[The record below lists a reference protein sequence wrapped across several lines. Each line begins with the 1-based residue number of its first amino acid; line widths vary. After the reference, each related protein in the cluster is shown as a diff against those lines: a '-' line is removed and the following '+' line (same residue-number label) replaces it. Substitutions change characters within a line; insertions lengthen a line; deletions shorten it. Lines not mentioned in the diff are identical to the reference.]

1 MQFQVLRCCGL
12 GTVLLSGLTIPYLL
26 RYILLLPAF
35 GRFCVRLIP
44 GTNYKLIRVV
54 GLLFTLITFV
64 LSVMLWGAYT
74 PVSTEPFSHVVGFTQ
89 GWKGLVYVRLE
100 FGVDQLSL
108 WMVLLTRILMPI
120 AILCS
125 WQNLPNYGAKSFVS
139 VLLILESCLFGRFT
153 SLDLLCFYIL
163 YECSLL
169 PMFLAIGLGGSGPRK
184 VRQQYLLVLYT
195 LVGSLAMLPCMLMMF
210 SLVGST
216 SFLLLVHENWALSK
230 QLVFWWGL
238 FLAFQVKVPMV
249 PLHLWL
255 PEAHVEQSTAGSVLL
270 AGVLLKLGTYG
281 LLRFNF
287 GFFAEACSY
296 YRPFVLTISLLGLIY
311 RSFTTLRQVDFK
323 KLVQYSS
330 VAHMSMVTLALFTGS
345 TVGLIGSSFLMFA
358 HGIQSPALFLCV
370 AQIYDRAHTKAL
382 KYLGGAQTRMPLF
395 SIMLFIFSLCNM
407 AMPLTP
413 NFLAEFLC
421 LCSVFNYNLLRLAG
435 ACIAV
440 ILQAAYS
447 MWAYARVVHGMPKP
461 TYVGAMADL
470 NRREFV
476 TFLPL
481 ILLTVWL
488 GLKPAAVLDSL
499 SSSLVYLHQAS
510 MKQQFIQKVDWI
522 TEFISST
529 KIVDLQDWI
538 TLRSGAWI
546 RPKSFGQFD

>member
-1 MQFQVLRCCGL
+1 MWFFVQRCVGL
-12 GTVLLSGLTIPYLL
+12 GAVLLSSLVLPNLL

-35 GRFCVRLIP
+35 GRFQVSLIP
-44 GTNYKLIRVV
+44 RSRLKEIRRV
-54 GLLFTLITFV
+54 GLFFTLRTFL
-64 LSVMLWGAYT
+64 LSVMLWGSYRAADRR
-74 PVSTEPFSHVVGFTQ
+74 FRHVVGFSLNWQ
-89 GWKGLVYVRLE
+89 GQVCASLE

-108 WMVLLTRILMPI
+108 WMVLLTRILMPL
-120 AILCS
+120 ALLCS
-125 WQNLPNYGAKSFVS
+125 WPHLRKYGRKSFVS

-163 YECSLL
+163 YECSLI

-195 LVGSLAMLPCMLMMF
+195 LVGSLAMLPCMLMMY

-216 SFLLLVHENWALSK
+216 HFLLLAHVNWDLRK

-249 PLHLWL
+249 PMHLWL

-287 GFFAEACSY
+287 GFFPEACSY
-296 YRPFVLTISLLGLIY
+296 YGPFVLTMSLLGLIY

-370 AQIYDRAHTKAL
+370 GQLYDRTHTKAF
-382 KYLGGAQTRMPLF
+382 KYLGGAQTAMPLF
-395 SIMLFIFSLCNM
+395 SVMLFLFSLCNM

-413 NFLAEFLC
+413 NFVAEFLC
-421 LCSVFNYNLLRLAG
+421 LCSAFTHNMVRLAG

-461 TYVGAMADL
+461 AYLKSLADL
-470 NRREFV
+470 NRREFW
-476 TFLPL
+476 TFVPL
-481 ILLTVWL
+481 LQLTLWL
-488 GLKPAAVLDSL
+488 GLKPRVVLDSL
-499 SSSLVYLHQAS
+499 SSSMVFLHETAL
-510 MKQQFIQKVDWI
+510 KTKEPVDWLLCVLSI
-522 TEFISST
+522 DSLI
-529 KIVDLQDWI
+529 
-538 TLRSGAWI
+538 
-546 RPKSFGQFD
+546 

>member
-1 MQFQVLRCCGL
+1 MWFFVQRCCGL
-12 GTVLLSGLTIPYLL
+12 GTVLLSSLVLDYLL

-35 GRFCVRLIP
+35 GRFQVSLIP
-44 GTNYKLIRVV
+44 RNNVKQIRTV
-54 GLLFTLITFV
+54 GLFFTLRTFV
-64 LSVMLWGAYT
+64 LTVMLWGSYS
-74 PVSTEPFSHVVGFTQ
+74 PVDSIFSNVVGLTA
-89 GWKGLVYVRLE
+89 GWQGLVYVRLE

-108 WMVLLTRILMPI
+108 WMVLLTRILMPL
-120 AILCS
+120 ALLCS
-125 WQNLPNYGAKSFVS
+125 WNNLRKYGRKSFVS
-139 VLLILESCLFGRFT
+139 VLLVLESCLFGRFT

-163 YECSLL
+163 YECSLI

-195 LVGSLAMLPCMLMMF
+195 LVGSLAMLPCMLMML

-216 SFLLLVHENWALSK
+216 NFLLLVHENWDVSK

-249 PLHLWL
+249 PMHLWL

-287 GFFAEACSY
+287 GFFPEACSY
-296 YRPFVLTISLLGLIY
+296 YGPFVLTVSLIGLIY

-370 AQIYDRAHTKAL
+370 GQLYDRAHTKAF

-413 NFLAEFLC
+413 NFVAEFLC
-421 LCSVFNYNLLRLAG
+421 LCSAFTHNMVRLRG

-461 TYVGAMADL
+461 MYLKSLADL
-470 NRREFV
+470 SRREFV
-476 TFLPL
+476 TFIPL
-481 ILLTVWL
+481 LQLTLWL
-488 GLKPAAVLDSL
+488 GLKPRAVLDSL
-499 SSSLVYLHQAS
+499 SSSIVFLHQAS
-510 MKQQFIQKVDWI
+510 LKTKEPVDWLLSI
-522 TEFISST
+522 LSLKEPIIFN
-529 KIVDLQDWI
+529 
-538 TLRSGAWI
+538 
-546 RPKSFGQFD
+546 

>member
-1 MQFQVLRCCGL
+1 MWFQVLRCCGL
-12 GTVLLSGLTIPYLL
+12 GTMLSFIVGCAHPVDYLL
-26 RYILLLPAF
+26 RYILLLPVF
-35 GRFCVRLIP
+35 GQFCCRLVP
-44 GTNYKLIRVV
+44 GNNYKLIRVIQ
-54 GLLFTLITFV
+54 LFFTLRTFV
-64 LSVMLWGAYT
+64 LSVMLWGSYT

-89 GWKGLVYVRLE
+89 GWKGAVYVRLE
-100 FGVDQLSL
+100 FGVDRLSL

-125 WQNLPNYGAKSFVS
+125 WNNVPTYGAKSFVR

-195 LVGSLAMLPCMLMMF
+195 LVGSLAMLPCMLMML

-216 SFLLLVHENWALSK
+216 SFLLLVHENWNLSK

-255 PEAHVEQSTAGSVLL
+255 PEAHVEQSTQGSVLL

-287 GFFAEACSY
+287 GFFQEACAY
-296 YRPFVLTISLLGLIY
+296 YGPFVLTLSLLGLIY
-311 RSFTTLRQVDFK
+311 RSFTTLRQIDFK

-345 TVGLIGSSFLMFA
+345 SLGLIGSSFLMFA

-370 AQIYDRAHTKAL
+370 GQIYDRAHTKAL
-382 KYLGGAQTRMPLF
+382 KYLGGAQTAMPLF

-421 LCSVFNYNLLRLAG
+421 LCSVFNHNLLRLAG
-435 ACIAV
+435 ACIQV

-461 TYVGAMADL
+461 MYIQAMADL
-470 NRREFV
+470 SRREFF
-476 TFLPL
+476 TFVPL
-481 ILLTVWL
+481 LALTVWL
-488 GLKPAAVLDSL
+488 GLKPTQVLDSL
-499 SSSLVYLHQAS
+499 SSSIVYLHQAS
-510 MKQQFIQKVDWI
+510 LGHYAPGASARKGVTLNKEPVDWI
-522 TEFISST
+522 
-529 KIVDLQDWI
+529 V
-538 TLRSGAWI
+538 
-546 RPKSFGQFD
+546 SFFN